1 MSATSLGLSEKQ
13 QQLRMTGVGASEVWD
28 VLNGGILT
36 YARKVGEAEPFEGN
50 SLTEFGHRIE
60 RVIAEA
66 YAERHPGV
74 RVFTPGTLRH
84 PTHEWALAT
93 LDRVVAPP
101 GIGRPAR
108 AQWIGGLEIKV
119 SFFSDSDYG
128 EGADDVPEKYAV
140 QVQWQMEVADL
151 EQVTLVALVR
161 GDYREYPI
169 KRDREMGAMLLA
181 IVGRFWR
188 DNVLARVPP
197 PVDGSKA
204 YTDYLRGRHP
214 KEAGPVIAPTPEAVD
229 VVARLRAAQAESKRA
244 EKAEELVKQQL
255 LQLVGDAA
263 GIEGLCS
270 FKANK
275 DSERTDLDAAADG
288 FIIRLCENPL
298 SGGYSLPR
306 EKITALW
313 AEVQRDFTIIKP
325 GARVLRLSKEK

>member
-1 MSATSLGLSEKQ
+1 MATTVIGLSEKQ
-13 QQLRMTGVGASEVWD
+13 QALRLTGVGASEVWD

-66 YAERHPGV
+66 YAERHPGI

-84 PTHEWALAT
+84 PKHEWALAT

-101 GIGRPAR
+101 GVGRPAR
-108 AQWIGGLEIKV
+108 AQWIEGLEIKV
-119 SFFSDSDYG
+119 SFFSADEYG
-128 EGADDVPEKYAV
+128 EGSDDVPEKYQV

-169 KRDREMGAMLLA
+169 RRDREMGAMLLEV
-181 IVGRFWR
+181 VGRFWR
-188 DNVLARVPP
+188 DHVLARVPP

-214 KEAGPVIAPTPEAVD
+214 LEKGPVLPATAEAAE
-229 VVARLRAAQAESKRA
+229 VVTRLRAAKASTEAAGR
-244 EKAEELVKQQL
+244 AEELVKQQL
-255 LQLVGDAA
+255 MKLIGDAA
-263 GIEGLCS
+263 GIEGLCTYKTQAGS
-270 FKANK
+270 TF
-275 DSERTDLDAAADG
+275 TVT
-288 FIIRLCENPL
+288 
-298 SGGYSLPR
+298 R
-306 EKITALW
+306 EAS
-313 AEVQRDFTIIKP
+313 
-325 GARVLRLSKEK
+325 RVLRLAKERK

>member
-1 MSATSLGLSEKQ
+1 MAVTTLGLSEKQ
-13 QQLRMTGVGASEVWD
+13 QALRLTGVGASEVWD

-66 YAERHPGV
+66 YAERHPGI

-84 PTHEWALAT
+84 PKHEWALAT

-101 GIGRPAR
+101 GVGRPAR
-108 AQWIGGLEIKV
+108 AQWIEGLEIKV
-119 SFFSDSDYG
+119 SFFSDADYG
-128 EGADDVPEKYAV
+128 EGADEVPEKYAA

-169 KRDREMGAMLLA
+169 KRDREMGAMLLD

-204 YTDYLRGRHP
+204 YTDYLRGRYP
-214 KEAGPVIAPTPEAVD
+214 KDRGPVLAPTPEAVD

-255 LQLVGDAA
+255 MKLIGDAA
-263 GIEGLCS
+263 GIEGLCTYKTQAGS
-270 FKANK
+270 TF
-275 DSERTDLDAAADG
+275 TVT
-288 FIIRLCENPL
+288 
-298 SGGYSLPR
+298 R
-306 EKITALW
+306 EAS
-313 AEVQRDFTIIKP
+313 
-325 GARVLRLSKEK
+325 RVLRLAKERK